1 MSTTMA
7 VLPKFSDKGV
17 GDLALWPSPGW
28 NLLAEELSL
37 PVAVLDVKKLQQNLL
52 WMQQFA
58 NKAGVQLAPHGKTG
72 MMPDLFLAQIAQG
85 AWGITLATVPQ
96 VAAAFGAGVRR
107 VLLANPL
114 VGKRQLQLVAEMMHQ
129 GLEFYCLVDNSAN
142 VRQLA
147 EFYAAQ
153 QLQLNVLLEIGV
165 PGGRSGLRSL
175 AEAKSLAR
183 QIATLPA
190 LQLRGVEFYEG
201 VMKGPDQSQQI
212 RNIRHFVD
220 QCIAFTLA
228 CRADGLFAPGDIV
241 FSGAGSAWYDLV
253 AEQIGA
259 AGLAQT
265 DAVAAVKIAQRQQQ
279 GSSPQCQKI
288 VPLLRPGCYLFFDL
302 GIYQQAQQQL
312 LARSALACGVTGE
325 LQNALEIWAYVL
337 SLPEPGLAVI
347 GMGKRDIAFDAG
359 FALVQQYYRPGTA
372 APVAA
377 DRRFVI
383 EKMMDQHALLK
394 IPADAELAVGDMLSF
409 AGSHPCLTL
418 DKWRYLAVLDS
429 DYQVRQ
435 LYPTFF

>member
-1 MSTTMA
+1 MSITTT
-7 VLPKFSDKGV
+7 VFPKSSDKGV
-17 GDLALWPSPGW
+17 GDLALWPNPGW
-28 NLLAEELSL
+28 NLLQEELSL
-37 PVAVLDVKKLQQNLL
+37 PVAVLDAKKLQQNLL

-107 VLLANPL
+107 ILLANPL
-114 VGKRQLQLVAEMMHQ
+114 VGKRQQTLVADMIRQ
-129 GLEFYCLVDNSAN
+129 GLEFYCLVDNHNN
-142 VRQLA
+142 VVQLA
-147 EFYAAQ
+147 EFFAAQ

-165 PGGRSGLRSL
+165 PGGRSGVRSL
-175 AEAKSLAR
+175 AQAKTLA
-183 QIATLPA
+183 QHISKLPA

-201 VMKGPDQSQQI
+201 VIKGADQSQQI
-212 RNIRHFVD
+212 QQIRLFVD
-220 QCIAFTLA
+220 ECIGFTLL
-228 CRADGLFAPGDIV
+228 CRAEGLFAPGDIL

-259 AGLAQT
+259 ADLGITSQQPASQQPTAQLVT
-265 DAVAAVKIAQRQQQ
+265 AEKTLQTIT
-279 GSSPQCQKI
+279 
-288 VPLLRPGCYLFFDL
+288 PLLRPGCYLFFDL
-302 GIYQQAQQQL
+302 GIYQQAQHQL
-312 LARSALACGVTGE
+312 LARSALACGVSGE
-325 LQNALEIWAYVL
+325 LQNALEVWAYVL

-347 GMGKRDIAFDAG
+347 GLGKRDIAFDAG
-359 FALVQQYYRPGTA
+359 FALVQQYYRPGKA

-383 EKMMDQHALLK
+383 EKMMDQHAILK
-394 IPADAELAVGDMLSF
+394 IPPDADLAVGDMLSF

-418 DKWRYLAVLDS
+418 DKWRFLAVLDS